1 MEKFIWHE
9 ENLPKGRKPER
20 VHAVLVTKDGRMLL
34 RYKNGSPLKV
44 TGGHIDPEDID
55 MCSAVAREVLE
66 EIDCKIDKCDFIGYL
81 EYINE
86 AENAHEIWARMVAR
100 VTEILP
106 AQPDPACKDIW
117 TYGRVL
123 EPIEKAR
130 EEEVVPAELTEAM
143 RGVLDAAI
151 RAAQEKGYFEG
162 AMNTQTEVLNV
173 EEHIKR

>member
-1 MEKFIWHE
+1 M
-9 ENLPKGRKPER
+9 
-20 VHAVLVTKDGRMLL
+20 
-34 RYKNGSPLKV
+34 
-44 TGGHIDPEDID
+44 
-55 MCSAVAREVLE
+55 
-66 EIDCKIDKCDFIGYL
+66 
-81 EYINE
+81 
-86 AENAHEIWARMVAR
+86 
-100 VTEILP
+100 
-106 AQPDPACKDIW
+106 
-117 TYGRVL
+117 